1 MNPYLD
7 VWAWSN
13 QNLEWGGPDA
23 ETAKVRISHATL
35 PILYHHFGCICPSY
49 EALSLIAQLARGRT
63 VIDLGSGNGYWSY
76 MLRRFDAK
84 KPLEVVP
91 IDNGISEWRT
101 VWVGNTVVSD
111 GVQWLGKNTGGKDML
126 LLLVYPQVGADFTG
140 KVLRAYSKSGLDW
153 SLLRLRLTCSSIEGD
168 TIVVAGTQNANG
180 FTAFA
185 KETIADWM
193 AREMPDFEKVFQIP
207 LPSFAGKDEALV
219 AFQKPSS

>member
-1 MNPYLD
+1 M
-7 VWAWSN
+7 
-13 QNLEWGGPDA
+13 
-23 ETAKVRISHATL
+23 
-35 PILYHHFGCICPSY
+35 
-49 EALSLIAQLARGRT
+49 
-63 VIDLGSGNGYWSY
+63 IDLGSGNGYWSY

-207 LPSFAGKDEALV
+207 LPSFAGKDEALF